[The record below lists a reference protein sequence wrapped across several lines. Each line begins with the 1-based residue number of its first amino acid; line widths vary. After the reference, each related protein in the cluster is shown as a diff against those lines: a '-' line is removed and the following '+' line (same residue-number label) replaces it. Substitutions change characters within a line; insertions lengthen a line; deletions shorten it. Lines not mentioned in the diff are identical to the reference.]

1 MSPIAVGGCP
11 LLDALMVPPFDADGL
26 ECAAELHE
34 AYEGECFFF
43 SPFVAES
50 FERAPELWVQ
60 NALLEPLRHQYL
72 GSITTLDVADSL
84 KAGALATDT
93 VRLMESDEATLVT
106 MLPIGGI
113 APDGGNIGLD
123 DVRIRQL
130 TAEEIGAQ
138 LAAMAGRHTRSRHRT
153 LWVWHD
159 RGAVTTAVLEV
170 RERGPKTRQVVG
182 ERLTNRM
189 VLALQLLGYAVFG
202 GRHATSWREPGPS
215 VGTSGVSLALAEDG
229 TVQPCSVER
238 LAQARALAEKIP
250 AEVFSGGVQHGSI
263 ALHRFYLGAIDGSA
277 ADAIID
283 FAIALE
289 SVLLQGEKAELAL
302 RFRLCGAYFLEP
314 HDADTRRAISQ
325 QLRELY
331 RVRSEIVHGDQRRS
345 LQAVEAVR
353 AQARALAAQTLVK
366 GLQEG
371 WPTRDSL
378 LAAVITGAS
387 G

>member
-1 MSPIAVGGCP
+1 
-11 LLDALMVPPFDADGL
+11 
-26 ECAAELHE
+26 
-34 AYEGECFFF
+34 
-43 SPFVAES
+43 
-50 FERAPELWVQ
+50 
-60 NALLEPLRHQYL
+60 
-72 GSITTLDVADSL
+72 
-84 KAGALATDT
+84 
-93 VRLMESDEATLVT
+93 LV
-106 MLPIGGI
+106 
-113 APDGGNIGLD
+113 
-123 DVRIRQL
+123 
-130 TAEEIGAQ
+130 
-138 LAAMAGRHTRSRHRT
+138 
-153 LWVWHD
+153 
-159 RGAVTTAVLEV
+159 
-170 RERGPKTRQVVG
+170 VV
-182 ERLTNRM
+182 N
-189 VLALQLLGYAVFG
+189 
-202 GRHATSWREPGPS
+202 ATSWREPGPS

-302 RFRLCGAYFLEP
+302 RFRLCGAYFLAP

-345 LQAVEAVR
+345 LQAVKAVR